1 MTKSHYTAWLSF
13 IMMESVFDC
22 PLECDPLGWGLH
34 QALGRCPTWYRGS
47 LLQAVSGGANLFLC
61 GGGWLGHVHCGAVEG
76 AEREHLHFLTRSVKV
91 PGLTDVCA
99 REASPRS

>member
-22 PLECDPLGWGLH
+22 PLERDPLGWGLH

-47 LLQAVSGGANLFLC
+47 LLQAVSGAPTSSC
-61 GGGWLGHVHCGAVEG
+61 VVEVGWAMSTVE
-76 AEREHLHFLTRSVKV
+76 
-91 PGLTDVCA
+91 P
-99 REASPRS
+99 

>member
-47 LLQAVSGGANLFLC
+47 FLQAVSGGANLFLC
-61 GGGWLGHVHCGAVEG
+61 GGGWLGHVHCEAMGGGREG
-76 AEREHLHFLTRSVKV
+76 APPFPYQECEGAWAYR
-91 PGLTDVCA
+91 CMC
-99 REASPRS
+99 